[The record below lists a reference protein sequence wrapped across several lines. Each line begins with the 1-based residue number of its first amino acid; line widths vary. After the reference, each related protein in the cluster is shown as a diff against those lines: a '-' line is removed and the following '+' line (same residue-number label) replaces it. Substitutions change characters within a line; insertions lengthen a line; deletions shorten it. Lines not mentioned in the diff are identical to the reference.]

1 MKAHKPRFRILDLI
15 VMVAVM
21 ALGFSAMPFL
31 MAATFAVMVL
41 VAAFYIAVFG
51 PITVVDLMFIIFA
64 ICVALALLF
73 PPHAWWVKFDRH
85 P

>member
-1 MKAHKPRFRILDLI
+1 MKAHKPRFRILDLV

-21 ALGFSAMPFL
+21 ALGFAAMPFL
-31 MAATFAVMVL
+31 MAAAFAIMVL

-51 PITVVDLMFIIFA
+51 PITLIDLMFIGFT

-73 PPHAWWVKFDRH
+73 PPHGWWVKFDHH